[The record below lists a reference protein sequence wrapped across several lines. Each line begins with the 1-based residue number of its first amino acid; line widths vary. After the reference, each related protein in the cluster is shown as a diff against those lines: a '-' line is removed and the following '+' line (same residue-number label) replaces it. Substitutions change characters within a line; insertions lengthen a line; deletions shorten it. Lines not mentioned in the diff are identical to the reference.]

1 MQSSFS
7 YRGRNVSFQHPK
19 IEDSS
24 EEDPMVL
31 GMNSESYQTNG
42 HDGDNYELNSR
53 EGSSSSGMSKK
64 SLPANGKK
72 TKGRV
77 KIKMEF
83 IDNKL
88 RRYTTFSKRKTGIM
102 KKAYELSTLTGTQV
116 MLLVAS
122 ETGHVYTFATRK
134 LQPMITSEAGKALIQ
149 TCLNS
154 PDLPPGPGASVHD
167 QRMSATG
174 FEETDLTYSVA
185 DDCEKM
191 PDSPE
196 NVVYTSELSPS
207 SMTSATTL
215 LTPSLVSF
223 ASSLP
228 TTSTSQRVVGGKP
241 SFTTS
246 SSSVTSP
253 SNLAQTSSSIPSAG
267 FTTILTAGGTKNQTA
282 SDSSSSQN
290 SISLVQSSSANLSVV
305 SGSVV
310 LPPTILQT
318 NNSAVLYHTG
328 QGLVYATP
336 ANLQDGG
343 VVLNLGQEQNGP
355 QQQFITI
362 PVSLSLTPAQQ
373 QLVQGVSSQS
383 STFTSASSSRREKT
397 RK

>member
-1 MQSSFS
+1 
-7 YRGRNVSFQHPK
+7 
-19 IEDSS
+19 
-24 EEDPMVL
+24 
-31 GMNSESYQTNG
+31 
-42 HDGDNYELNSR
+42 
-53 EGSSSSGMSKK
+53 
-64 SLPANGKK
+64 
-72 TKGRV
+72 
-77 KIKMEF
+77 
-83 IDNKL
+83 
-88 RRYTTFSKRKTGIM
+88 
-102 KKAYELSTLTGTQV
+102 
-116 MLLVAS
+116 
-122 ETGHVYTFATRK
+122 
-134 LQPMITSEAGKALIQ
+134 
-149 TCLNS
+149 
-154 PDLPPGPGASVHD
+154 
-167 QRMSATG
+167 
-174 FEETDLTYSVA
+174 
-185 DDCEKM
+185 M